1 MALNSQYKAVA
12 ASYGRSVLAAVAALY
27 VSGNTNVTDYA
38 KALIVAVAPVIL
50 RYLNK
55 NDIAFGRGYTPEQLA
70 DVVVDT
76 VVKATRKAPV
86 KAAPVSKPATKP
98 APKTPAKKNAETTTK
113 GKTTK

>member
-1 MALNSQYKAVA
+1 MTLNSQYKAVL
-12 ASYGRSVLAAVAALY
+12 ASYARSVLAAVAALY

-86 KAAPVSKPATKP
+86 KAAPVSKPTTKP

>member
-1 MALNSQYKAVA
+1 MTLNSQYKAIV

-86 KAAPVSKPATKP
+86 KKVVATPVT
-98 APKTPAKKNAETTTK
+98 KTPANKTAKTTTK
-113 GKTTK
+113 GKPTK

>member
-1 MALNSQYKAVA
+1 MTIQSQYKAVA
-12 ASYGRSVLAAVAALY
+12 ASYGRSVLAAEAALY
-27 VSGNTNVTDYA
+27 VSGNTNVADYA
-38 KALIVAVAPVIL
+38 KALIVALAPVIL

-76 VVKATRKAPV
+76 VVKATKKAPV
-86 KAAPVSKPATKP
+86 KSAPVKKAVAT
-98 APKTPAKKNAETTTK
+98 KTPAKKTAQTTTK

>member
-1 MALNSQYKAVA
+1 MTIQSQYKAVL
-12 ASYGRSVLAAVAALY
+12 ASYGRSVLAAEAALY
-27 VSGNTNVTDYA
+27 VSGNTNVADYA

-76 VVKATRKAPV
+76 VVKATKKTPVKSAPV
-86 KAAPVSKPATKP
+86 KKTTATPVT
-98 APKTPAKKNAETTTK
+98 KTPAKKTAQTTTK

>member
-1 MALNSQYKAVA
+1 MTLNSQYKAIL
-12 ASYGRSVLAAVAALY
+12 ASYGRSILAAEAALY
-27 VSGNTNVTDYA
+27 VSGNTNVADYA
-38 KALIVAVAPVIL
+38 KALIVALAPVIL

-76 VVKATRKAPV
+76 VVKATKKAPV
-86 KAAPVSKPATKP
+86 KTTPAKVATKS
-98 APKTPAKKNAETTTK
+98 APKTPAKKTAQTTK

>member
-1 MALNSQYKAVA
+1 MTLNSQYKAVL
-12 ASYGRSVLAAVAALY
+12 ASYARSVLAAVAALY

-86 KAAPVSKPATKP
+86 KAAPATKP
-98 APKTPAKKNAETTTK
+98 APKTPANKTAKTTTK
-113 GKTTK
+113 GKPTK